1 MTDSD
6 TLKPAAMTSP
16 AEDQLLDYQSF
27 NIFALAGLIFGV
39 LSAASLIDHLFW
51 LIPAAGTLMS
61 LYALWRIAR
70 SDRSQV
76 GRPLAV
82 MGLCLS
88 LFFLLAAPA
97 AEMARRQ
104 YIRAESRAF
113 ADRWFEYL
121 RHGDAAAVYA
131 MTLSYHSRGG
141 DADFDRVAIV
151 QDKGLTH
158 YFRQN
163 QLVDSLLDRRDNA
176 TVEYVSTPVQY
187 FRSGRDVVSHE
198 YQMRLSKQDIAEPID
213 VVLER
218 DKDVGT
224 GTWSWRI
231 ARISLRPSGE

>member
-1 MTDSD
+1 MKFSGQWM
-6 TLKPAAMTSP
+6 LISP
-16 AEDQLLDYQSF
+16 
-27 NIFALAGLIFGV
+27 
-39 LSAASLIDHLFW
+39 
-51 LIPAAGTLMS
+51 
-61 LYALWRIAR
+61 
-70 SDRSQV
+70 
-76 GRPLAV
+76 GRPTGNIGCVSPLISRSAI
-82 MGLCLS
+82 CLS
-88 LFFLLAAPA
+88 
-97 AEMARRQ
+97 
-104 YIRAESRAF
+104 
-113 ADRWFEYL
+113 
-121 RHGDAAAVYA
+121 
-131 MTLSYHSRGG
+131 HSRGG